1 MKKVHSLNDFP
12 KFNDGVANVYREK
25 KRTTDFA
32 ERKNAKGIEHLDFI
46 CKLDYEQ
53 MSKREQDQ
61 QFANDNGHSLSMKI
75 RTRYVYL
82 VDNKCKII
90 IDKTLYDIYDIDK
103 TRTELYLY
111 LEEVRSIVNE

>member
-1 MKKVHSLNDFP
+1 MRAFP
-12 KFNDGVANVYREK
+12 KFNDGVAFVYREK
-25 KRTTDFA
+25 KRATNFQ
-32 ERKNAKGIEHLDFI
+32 ERKNAKGIDDLELL

-75 RTRYVYL
+75 RTRYVGI
-82 VDNKCKII
+82 VDNKCKVVIS
-90 IDKTLYDIYDIDK
+90 DTLYDIYDIDK

-111 LEEVRSIVNE
+111 LEEVRTIVNAGDTNKT